1 MPESPLQLTDEQIRI
16 AQFAGGSVV
25 VAGGA
30 GSGKTTALAARF
42 GWLVGEAGV
51 EPEAVIAL
59 SDSAAAADRLRG
71 LVEQQLSRG
80 FAELPISAVSELAAR
95 LLRDEMPQSGLD
107 PFVATLSVADRLAM
121 LIERVDELELREHDF
136 AGRPV
141 KLLAS
146 LIAQIDAQK
155 AMLISAAECAQ
166 RAENAEGSGAALK
179 REFAALYASHEA
191 MLAEQ
196 GALDQGDLIFGA
208 LSLLERPDVQER
220 IAARFSHLLVDDAQR
235 LSLAELTLVRAVANQ
250 LGGVTAAAD
259 PDCAPASEI
268 TGGES
273 NLAAL
278 SAQGDCERIEL
289 TRSLRCRERIVLA
302 GQTVLEQRLSPPLT
316 GEPGGS
322 VRGWRCSS
330 GRAEAQ
336 AIASEIERL
345 IHAGS
350 EADSIAV
357 LVDSVR
363 DDGRAIAAAL
373 DERAVPHQLGA
384 GDQLFSRG
392 EVKDVLAW
400 LRLLTNPADASATV
414 RALARAPIELRAVD
428 LARCVQI
435 ARRRKLDMVSALS
448 AATESPQIPP
458 EARERIVAF
467 LRLQRQAAAA
477 LDQLRPDRFVHRL
490 IDRLGLRRQQLF
502 AAQADVVEGLR
513 CLARFEAIAGR
524 FAERS
529 PQSSGREFADYV
541 VAVADAGLR
550 ESDESASSQQLP
562 AGKVAVVEV
571 GSTRGLSF
579 DHVFVAGLERRRSID
594 EQQRKL
600 SYLAITR
607 AAESVTLSYSAHGQR
622 GEMQPAS
629 QLAEA
634 ALAAANEVWEERS
647 EELFGPDEA
656 LHGAFNELR
665 DELLGDLPRVA
676 GTFAE
681 LRLDNDLDLTLGV
694 VRYLELAKLAAVI
707 GRPAD
712 QDVEAALAQANA
724 VLLQSATATQREALE
739 SSPLDELI
747 LGAEHD
753 ARARS
758 AATARRGEPSLEAFL
773 PRRGDGLVLSASDIE
788 TYRACPLRYKF
799 ARVFRIPQEPTMNQ
813 RFGILFH
820 QVLERYHQS
829 DGRTVDELLA
839 LLEEGWRRGGFG
851 DSDQERQLHAKA
863 ENALRLYQQRTA
875 KEESRPVW
883 FEKSFQFRLGE
894 HTLRGRVD
902 RVDLLPGGGYELIDY
917 KTGKPRTAAELED
930 DIQLSLYAVAAREAW
945 QVESEL
951 QSYHYVLDDEK
962 IPLPAAEIDRDW
974 IAETVNEVAAAISG
988 QGFEPTP
995 SMTACGYC
1003 DFRIACPAAE
1013 L

>member
-1 MPESPLQLTDEQIRI
+1 MPESPFQLTDEQRRI
-16 AQFAGGSVV
+16 VQFAGSSLV

-30 GSGKTTALAARF
+30 GSGKTTALAARY
-42 GWLVGEAGV
+42 GWLVAEAGV
-51 EPEAVIAL
+51 EPEAILAL
-59 SDSAAAADRLRG
+59 SDSGAAAERLRS
-71 LVEQQLSRG
+71 LVEERISRG
-80 FAELPISAVSELAAR
+80 FAELPISTVSDFAAR
-95 LLRDEMPQSGLD
+95 LLREEMAQSGLD
-107 PFVATLSVADRLAM
+107 PFVATLSGADRLAM
-121 LIERVDELELREHDF
+121 LIERVDDLDLREHDF
-136 AGRPV
+136 AGRPI

-155 AMLISAAECAQ
+155 AMLISADQCAQ
-166 RAENAEGSGAALK
+166 RAEAADGAGAALG

-208 LSLLERPDVQER
+208 LSLLERPDVRQ
-220 IAARFSHLLVDDAQR
+220 RFSARYSQLLVDDAQR
-235 LSLAELTLVRAVANQ
+235 LSHAELTLVLAVAAQ
-250 LGGVTAAAD
+250 LGQVTAAAD
-259 PDCAPASEI
+259 GDCAPASELS
-268 TGGES
+268 GGAS
-273 NLAAL
+273 NLTAIAA
-278 SAQGDCERIEL
+278 QHNGQRIDL
-289 TRSLRCRERIVLA
+289 TRSLRCGAQIVLA
-302 GQTVLEQRLSPPLT
+302 GEAVLEQRLSPPLR
-316 GEPGGS
+316 GEPGGT
-322 VRGWRCSS
+322 VRGWRCS
-330 GRAEAQ
+330 GERAQAQ
-336 AIASEIERL
+336 AIAGEIEQL
-345 IHAGS
+345 IQAGS
-350 EADSIAV
+350 EAESIAV
-357 LVDSVR
+357 VVSSLQSE
-363 DDGRAIAAAL
+363 GRAIAAAL

-384 GDQLFSRG
+384 SEQLFSRG

-435 ARRRKLDMVSALS
+435 ARRRKLDMVSALHS
-448 AATESPQIPP
+448 ATESPQIPP

-467 LRLQRQAAAA
+467 LKLQRQAAAA
-477 LDQLRPDRFVHRL
+477 IDELRPDRFVHRL

-513 CLARFEAIAGR
+513 CLARFEALAGR
-524 FAERS
+524 FAERAA
-529 PQSSGREFADYV
+529 QSSGREFAEYV

-550 ESDESASSQQLP
+550 ESDASAGAEQLP
-562 AGKVAVVEV
+562 RAKVAVVEA

-579 DHVFVAGLERRRSID
+579 DHVFVAGMERQRSVDD
-594 EQQRKL
+594 EQREL

-607 AAESVTLSYSAHGQR
+607 AAESVTLSYSERGQR
-622 GEMQPAS
+622 GEQQLPS

-634 ALAAANEVWEERS
+634 ALAAAGAQWEERG

-707 GRPAD
+707 GRPAE
-712 QDVEAALAQANA
+712 QDVESALAQANA
-724 VLLQSATATQREALE
+724 VLLQSATAVQREALE

-747 LGAEHD
+747 LSAEDD

-773 PRRGDGLVLSASDIE
+773 PRRGEGLVLSASDIE

-829 DGRTVDELLA
+829 DGRSVDELLA

-851 DSDQERQLHAKA
+851 DSDQELQLRAKA
-863 ENALRLYQQRTA
+863 EHALRLYQQRTA
-875 KEESRPVW
+875 NEESRPVW
-883 FEKSFQFRLGE
+883 FEKSFQFKLGE

-917 KTGKPRTAAELED
+917 KTGKPRTAAELEE

-945 QVESEL
+945 QVDSEL

-974 IAETVNEVAAAISG
+974 ISEVVNEVANAISS

-995 SMTACGYC
+995 SVTACGYC